1 MVHASE
7 AGKPA
12 GNGDIGISNAGH
24 ADLPGRFL
32 YTKSCEKL
40 VQSTVKHLF
49 EFPAELSSRL
59 EKTEMPVYLVNA
71 SAEAE
76 AFYSE
81 ADAEN
86 HFASVQ
92 ADNTESFDAENV
104 NTAWNSLVGT
114 VRRCYDVVIDI
125 PDYEATMECE
135 NDTFTASTGSA
146 LEYYLFTPAAVAGQ
160 EEKTA
165 PMVVGMHGNDNSA
178 LTMAVITEWPTL
190 AEANGFVY
198 MGLNHCESMTDDEI
212 NAEIAAAQAELE
224 SRGVAAEEPV
234 EEGYQT
240 LQKGSKG
247 DEVKALQQRLIEL
260 NYLSGSADGD
270 YGGKT
275 ASAVELFQSTAGLT
289 ATGIADA
296 DTQTALFA
304 DDAPKA
310 KVYQSLDYKAMSRDP
325 DTYEGNLYKFDG
337 KVVQVMEQ
345 SQTDGTTLVALRVA
359 SKGRYDDVV
368 YVIYYRGSGEA
379 RILEDDKVT
388 VYGTSKGLYTYETV
402 MGAEVT
408 IPMIL
413 ADSVTVK

>member
-1 MVHASE
+1 M
-7 AGKPA
+7 K
-12 GNGDIGISNAGH
+12 
-24 ADLPGRFL
+24 
-32 YTKSCEKL
+32 KL
-40 VQSTVKHLF
+40 IALMLVLLLCSSAMAATVDW
-49 EFPAELSSRL
+49 S
-59 EKTEMPVYLVNA
+59 
-71 SAEAE
+71 
-76 AFYSE
+76 
-81 ADAEN
+81 
-86 HFASVQ
+86 
-92 ADNTESFDAENV
+92 
-104 NTAWNSLVGT
+104 
-114 VRRCYDVVIDI
+114 
-125 PDYEATMECE
+125 
-135 NDTFTASTGSA
+135 
-146 LEYYLFTPAAVAGQ
+146 
-160 EEKTA
+160 
-165 PMVVGMHGNDNSA
+165 
-178 LTMAVITEWPTL
+178 
-190 AEANGFVY
+190 
-198 MGLNHCESMTDDEI
+198 SMTDDEI
-212 NAEIAAAQAELE
+212 NAEITAAQAELE

-234 EEGYQT
+234 EEGYRS

>member
-1 MVHASE
+1 M
-7 AGKPA
+7 K
-12 GNGDIGISNAGH
+12 
-24 ADLPGRFL
+24 
-32 YTKSCEKL
+32 KL
-40 VQSTVKHLF
+40 IALI
-49 EFPAELSSRL
+49 
-59 EKTEMPVYLVNA
+59 LVLLLC
-71 SAEAE
+71 S
-76 AFYSE
+76 
-81 ADAEN
+81 
-86 HFASVQ
+86 
-92 ADNTESFDAENV
+92 
-104 NTAWNSLVGT
+104 
-114 VRRCYDVVIDI
+114 
-125 PDYEATMECE
+125 
-135 NDTFTASTGSA
+135 SA
-146 LEYYLFTPAAVAGQ
+146 LAATV
-160 EEKTA
+160 
-165 PMVVGMHGNDNSA
+165 DWS
-178 LTMAVITEWPTL
+178 
-190 AEANGFVY
+190 
-198 MGLNHCESMTDDEI
+198 SMTDDEI

-224 SRGVAAEEPV
+224 SRGVVAEEPV
-234 EEGYQT
+234 EDGYQT

-289 ATGIADA
+289 ATGIPDA

-345 SQTDGTTLVALRVA
+345 IQTDGTTLVALRVA

-368 YVIYYRGSGEA
+368 YVIYYRSSGEA

>member
-1 MVHASE
+1 M
-7 AGKPA
+7 K
-12 GNGDIGISNAGH
+12 
-24 ADLPGRFL
+24 
-32 YTKSCEKL
+32 KL
-40 VQSTVKHLF
+40 IALMLVLLLCSSAMAATVDW
-49 EFPAELSSRL
+49 S
-59 EKTEMPVYLVNA
+59 
-71 SAEAE
+71 
-76 AFYSE
+76 
-81 ADAEN
+81 
-86 HFASVQ
+86 
-92 ADNTESFDAENV
+92 
-104 NTAWNSLVGT
+104 
-114 VRRCYDVVIDI
+114 
-125 PDYEATMECE
+125 
-135 NDTFTASTGSA
+135 
-146 LEYYLFTPAAVAGQ
+146 
-160 EEKTA
+160 
-165 PMVVGMHGNDNSA
+165 
-178 LTMAVITEWPTL
+178 
-190 AEANGFVY
+190 
-198 MGLNHCESMTDDEI
+198 SMTDDEI

-260 NYLSGSADGD
+260 NYLSGSTDGD

-275 ASAVELFQSTAGLT
+275 ASAVELFQCTAGLT

-310 KVYQSLDYKAMSRDP
+310 KIYQSLDYKAMSRDP

>member
-1 MVHASE
+1 M
-7 AGKPA
+7 K
-12 GNGDIGISNAGH
+12 
-24 ADLPGRFL
+24 
-32 YTKSCEKL
+32 KL
-40 VQSTVKHLF
+40 IALI
-49 EFPAELSSRL
+49 
-59 EKTEMPVYLVNA
+59 LVLLLC
-71 SAEAE
+71 S
-76 AFYSE
+76 
-81 ADAEN
+81 
-86 HFASVQ
+86 
-92 ADNTESFDAENV
+92 
-104 NTAWNSLVGT
+104 
-114 VRRCYDVVIDI
+114 
-125 PDYEATMECE
+125 
-135 NDTFTASTGSA
+135 SA
-146 LEYYLFTPAAVAGQ
+146 LAATV
-160 EEKTA
+160 
-165 PMVVGMHGNDNSA
+165 DWS
-178 LTMAVITEWPTL
+178 
-190 AEANGFVY
+190 
-198 MGLNHCESMTDDEI
+198 SMTDDEI

-224 SRGVAAEEPV
+224 SRGVVAEEPV
-234 EEGYQT
+234 EDGYQT

-345 SQTDGTTLVALRVA
+345 IQTDGTTLVALRVA

-368 YVIYYRGSGEA
+368 YVIYYRSSGEA

>member
-1 MVHASE
+1 M
-7 AGKPA
+7 K
-12 GNGDIGISNAGH
+12 
-24 ADLPGRFL
+24 
-32 YTKSCEKL
+32 KL
-40 VQSTVKHLF
+40 IALMLVLLLCSSAMAATVDW
-49 EFPAELSSRL
+49 S
-59 EKTEMPVYLVNA
+59 
-71 SAEAE
+71 
-76 AFYSE
+76 
-81 ADAEN
+81 
-86 HFASVQ
+86 
-92 ADNTESFDAENV
+92 
-104 NTAWNSLVGT
+104 
-114 VRRCYDVVIDI
+114 
-125 PDYEATMECE
+125 
-135 NDTFTASTGSA
+135 
-146 LEYYLFTPAAVAGQ
+146 
-160 EEKTA
+160 
-165 PMVVGMHGNDNSA
+165 
-178 LTMAVITEWPTL
+178 
-190 AEANGFVY
+190 
-198 MGLNHCESMTDDEI
+198 SMTDDEI

-224 SRGVAAEEPV
+224 SRGVTAEEPV

-289 ATGIADA
+289 ATGIADV

>member
-1 MVHASE
+1 M
-7 AGKPA
+7 K
-12 GNGDIGISNAGH
+12 
-24 ADLPGRFL
+24 
-32 YTKSCEKL
+32 KL
-40 VQSTVKHLF
+40 I
-49 EFPAELSSRL
+49 A
-59 EKTEMPVYLVNA
+59 LV
-71 SAEAE
+71 
-76 AFYSE
+76 
-81 ADAEN
+81 
-86 HFASVQ
+86 
-92 ADNTESFDAENV
+92 
-104 NTAWNSLVGT
+104 LVLML
-114 VRRCYDVVIDI
+114 C
-125 PDYEATMECE
+125 
-135 NDTFTASTGSA
+135 GSA
-146 LEYYLFTPAAVAGQ
+146 LAATV
-160 EEKTA
+160 
-165 PMVVGMHGNDNSA
+165 DWS
-178 LTMAVITEWPTL
+178 
-190 AEANGFVY
+190 
-198 MGLNHCESMTDDEI
+198 SMTDEEI

-224 SRGVAAEEPV
+224 SRGVVAEEPV

-247 DEVKALQQRLIEL
+247 DDVKALQQRLIEL

-275 ASAVELFQSTAGLT
+275 ASAVELFQSAVGLT

-304 DDAPKA
+304 ADAPKA

-368 YVIYYRGSGEA
+368 YVVYYRGSGEA

-388 VYGTSKGLYTYETV
+388 VYGTSRGLYTYETV

-408 IPMIL
+408 IPMIM